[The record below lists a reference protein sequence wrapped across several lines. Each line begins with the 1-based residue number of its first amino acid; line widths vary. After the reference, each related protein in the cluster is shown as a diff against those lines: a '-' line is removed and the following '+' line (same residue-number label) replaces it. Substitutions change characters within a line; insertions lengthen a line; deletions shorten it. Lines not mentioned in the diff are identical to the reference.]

1 MDPIEFQKQLQARLA
16 SGHGVKELV
25 RGVADEAH
33 ARART
38 GARVNAVVMG
48 VMLSLFA
55 LGLLA
60 TAAGA
65 ATGTLGWA
73 QNLAAAAGLTLGALA
88 VGLGAGY
95 ALFLFGALRSPPKG
109 IAVTGV
115 PVRLTVRDYRSARG
129 SFALENRSGSFS
141 FQRVAIDVDVQPSE
155 GAPFSATLY
164 EYPPMQGLGA
174 LRAGAVLRG
183 YADRARPSRV
193 YIDWSAVV

>member
-65 ATGTLGWA
+65 ATGTLGWT
-73 QNLAAAAGLTLGALA
+73 QNLPAAAGLTLGALA
-88 VGLGAGY
+88 TR
-95 ALFLFGALRSPPKG
+95 FGFALRFHPGFRLAATDVPDDFRGPRMPPLAARVVARFADDRRTIDALVIGRAARDLARDAAAWADWDTADEARQHLKQLWH
-109 IAVTGV
+109 VL
-115 PVRLTVRDYRSARG
+115 VRYG
-129 SFALENRSGSFS
+129 SSG
-141 FQRVAIDVDVQPSE
+141 
-155 GAPFSATLY
+155 
-164 EYPPMQGLGA
+164 
-174 LRAGAVLRG
+174 
-183 YADRARPSRV
+183 
-193 YIDWSAVV
+193 

>member
-1 MDPIEFQKQLQARLA
+1 MDPIELQKQLQARVA
-16 SGHGVKELV
+16 SGQGVAEFV

-48 VMLSLFA
+48 LMLSLFA
-55 LGLLA
+55 LGLLG
-60 TAAGA
+60 AAVGA
-65 ATGTLGWA
+65 ATGALGGA
-73 QNLAAAAGLTLGALA
+73 NLAAAAGLTLGALA
-88 VGLGAGY
+88 VGFGAGY
-95 ALFLFGALRSPPKG
+95 ALFLFGALRPPPSG
-109 IAVTGV
+109 IAATGV

-129 SFALENRSGSFS
+129 SFTLENRAGSFS

-183 YADRARPSRV
+183 YADRANPAKV
-193 YIDWSAVV
+193 YVDWSAVA